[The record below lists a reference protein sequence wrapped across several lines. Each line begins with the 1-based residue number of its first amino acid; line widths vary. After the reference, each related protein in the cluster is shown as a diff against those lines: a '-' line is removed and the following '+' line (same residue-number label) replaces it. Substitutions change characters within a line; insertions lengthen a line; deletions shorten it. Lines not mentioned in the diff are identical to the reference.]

1 MSTVEPML
9 RPAQVCAAL
18 LAALDATEGR
28 SRKRKRD
35 QRPDVIGIEMK
46 RALLERVVR
55 DDPQAPAFEEW
66 LLAIVLAA
74 EPMPGQMLAT
84 ARSVL
89 DEWRLAQEM
98 QAFAQWLSL
107 GAPSAD
113 ARARGAAAPEATD
126 RFDPR

>member
-1 MSTVEPML
+1 MSAVDPML
-9 RPAQVCAAL
+9 QPAQVCAAL

-35 QRPDVIGIEMK
+35 QRPDVIGIGMK

-74 EPMPGQMLAT
+74 EPMPGEMLAT

-89 DEWRLAQEM
+89 DEWRLAHQM

-113 ARARGAAAPEATD
+113 AQARGAAAPAANDHCEH
-126 RFDPR
+126 R